1 MEKLWSS
8 LKEKER
14 NTLQLVISWN
24 NFDTIVMKW
33 KKVSIIMMNTSCSQ
47 HLKNCPM
54 CKDKWGS
61 IYGDLFFKLIT

>member
-1 MEKLWSS
+1 MVFIKGKKEGHLATCDKLDG
-8 LKEKER
+8 
-14 NTLQLVISWN
+14 QN

-47 HLKNCPM
+47 HLRNCPM

-61 IYGDLFFKLIT
+61 IYGDNF